1 MKKKLKTGGIS
12 MSKAQK
18 MMEESLNRDY
28 EQFLSMDTLRKK
40 ELYLESVIIT
50 ANGLL
55 ELYKDLQNE
64 KESD

>member
-1 MKKKLKTGGIS
+1 

-50 ANGLL
+50 ANSLL

-64 KESD
+64 KESDCITVFV

>member
-1 MKKKLKTGGIS
+1 

-50 ANGLL
+50 ANSLL

-64 KESD
+64 KESDQYYCICIAFKQ

>member
-1 MKKKLKTGGIS
+1 

-50 ANGLL
+50 ANSLL

>member
-1 MKKKLKTGGIS
+1 M
-12 MSKAQK
+12 
-18 MMEESLNRDY
+18 NRDY

-50 ANGLL
+50 ANSLL

-64 KESD
+64 KEPGRMILNLGRSLWQRLNIEL

>member
-1 MKKKLKTGGIS
+1 

-40 ELYLESVIIT
+40 EIYLESVIIT
-50 ANGLL
+50 ANSLL

-64 KESD
+64 EKTN